1 MNQLEGG
8 AAVTL
13 RFSGEGGYHVFS
25 GCFSETFSGMSV
37 SMASSGFGSY
47 LESILSPR
55 KLGAHL
61 LKLSAADV

>member
-13 RFSGEGGYHVFS
+13 RLPGEGGYHVFS
-25 GCFSETFSGMSV
+25 GCFPETFSMMSV
-37 SMASSGFGSY
+37 FMASSGLGSY

>member
-13 RFSGEGGYHVFS
+13 RFPGEGGYHVLS

-37 SMASSGFGSY
+37 SMASSGFSSF
-47 LESILSPR
+47 LESILSLR

>member
-1 MNQLEGG
+1 MNQLEGE

-13 RFSGEGGYHVFS
+13 GFPGEGGYHVFS

-37 SMASSGFGSY
+37 SMASSGFGSF
-47 LESILSPR
+47 LESILSLR

>member
-1 MNQLEGG
+1 MNQLEGE

-13 RFSGEGGYHVFS
+13 RFPGEGGYHVFS
-25 GCFSETFSGMSV
+25 GCFPETFSGMSV
-37 SMASSGFGSY
+37 SMASF
-47 LESILSPR
+47 LESTLSPR

>member
-1 MNQLEGG
+1 MNQLEGE

-13 RFSGEGGYHVFS
+13 RFSGEGGNHVFS
-25 GCFSETFSGMSV
+25 GCFPETFSGISV
-37 SMASSGFGSY
+37 STASSGFGSF

-55 KLGAHL
+55 KLGGHL

>member
-1 MNQLEGG
+1 MNQLEGE

-13 RFSGEGGYHVFS
+13 RFPGEGGYHVFS

-37 SMASSGFGSY
+37 SMESSGFSSF
-47 LESILSPR
+47 LESILSLR

-61 LKLSAADV
+61 LKLSTADV

>member
-1 MNQLEGG
+1 MNQLEGE

-13 RFSGEGGYHVFS
+13 RFPGEGGYHVFS
-25 GCFSETFSGMSV
+25 GCFAETFSGMSV
-37 SMASSGFGSY
+37 SMASSGLGSY
-47 LESILSPR
+47 LESILSPG

>member
-1 MNQLEGG
+1 MNQLEGE

-13 RFSGEGGYHVFS
+13 RFPGEGGYHVFS
-25 GCFSETFSGMSV
+25 GCFPETFSMSV
-37 SMASSGFGSY
+37 SMASSGFGSF
-47 LESILSPR
+47 LESILSLR

>member
-1 MNQLEGG
+1 MNQLEGE

-13 RFSGEGGYHVFS
+13 RFPGEGGYHVFS

-37 SMASSGFGSY
+37 SMASF
-47 LESILSPR
+47 LESTLSPR

>member
-1 MNQLEGG
+1 MNQLEGE

-13 RFSGEGGYHVFS
+13 RFPGEGGYHVFS
-25 GCFSETFSGMSV
+25 GCFAETFSGMSV
-37 SMASSGFGSY
+37 SMASSGFGSF
-47 LESILSPR
+47 LESILSLR